1 MGEVTIGL
9 LHPGEM
15 GASVGAAAR
24 AAGSAVLWTS
34 EGRSDATCDRARGAG
49 LEDAGSL
56 AALVGRSDVVL
67 AVCPPHAALDLAR
80 AVSKRGVD
88 GIYVDA
94 NAVAPATARRICDV
108 IEAAG
113 GRFVDGGIVGPPA
126 RSPGSTRLY
135 LSGPEAARVASL
147 FGEGPL
153 EALPIEGGA
162 GAASALKLAFA
173 AYTKGSASLL
183 LAIRAFALRE
193 GVDGALLAEW
203 QRSLPD
209 LVARSEASA
218 RGTARKAWRFV
229 GEMEEIARAFASDGL
244 PDGFHRAAARI
255 YARLARFRDAPDAP
269 SLEEVARALGEP
281 ERPDGSGAAQGSED

>member
-1 MGEVTIGL
+1 MPGDMRETTIGL

-24 AAGSAVLWTS
+24 TAGTAVLWAS
-34 EGRSDATCDRARGAG
+34 EGRSDATRERARAAG

-56 AALVGRSDVVL
+56 AALVAQSGVVL

-80 AVSKRGVD
+80 AAAESGLRGT
-88 GIYVDA
+88 YVDA
-94 NAVAPATARRICDV
+94 NAVAPGTARRICAT
-108 IEAAG
+108 IERAG
-113 GRFVDGGIVGPPA
+113 GRFVDGGIIGPPA

-153 EALPIEGGA
+153 EAIPIEGKA

-173 AYTKGSASLL
+173 AYTKGTASLL
-183 LAIRAFALRE
+183 LAIRAFARRE
-193 GVDGALLAEW
+193 GVDAALLAEW
-203 QRSLPD
+203 QRSLPE

-229 GEMEEIARAFASDGL
+229 GEMEEIARAFGAAGL
-244 PDGFHRAAARI
+244 PEGFHRAAGRI
-255 YARLARFRDAPDAP
+255 YARLARYRDAPDAP
-269 SLEEVARALGEP
+269 TLEEVARVLGEP
-281 ERPDGSGAAQGSED
+281 EEREGPDA